1 MMLKEHALEKYL
13 QRLLAGNRP
22 ACRAVIEETLQSGV
36 PANNVYMDV
45 IWPIMVE
52 IDKLY
57 SQNRINAAQQAFAT
71 RINHTIVD
79 QLQNKLPRKI
89 QTSKK
94 IVVCCSANQQAEL
107 GGQMITDLFES
118 DGWETRFLGGDV
130 NNDDILAFVHSYHP
144 DILLLHGIKPKAAPQ
159 VRKLIDSI
167 KTVNAWPDMKVML
180 AGGVFDR
187 ADGLWEEI
195 GADLCA
201 ATAAEAVRLASA
213 DESDIPKPRRTIK
226 CRKTQHAKVTETTR
240 QITSA

>member
-13 QRLLAGNRP
+13 QRLLTGNRL

-57 SQNRINAAQQAFAT
+57 SQNRIDAAQQAFAT

-79 QLQNKLPRKI
+79 QLQNKLPRKPR
-89 QTSKK
+89 TSKK

-118 DGWETRFLGGDV
+118 NGWEARFLGGDV

-144 DILLLHGIKPKAAPQ
+144 HILLLYGIKPKAAPL
-159 VRKLIDSI
+159 VRELIDTI

-180 AGGVFDR
+180 SGGVFDR

-195 GADLCA
+195 GADLYA
-201 ATAAEAVRLASA
+201 ATATEAVRMASA
-213 DESDIPKPRRTIK
+213 DASDIPKPQRTIK
-226 CRKTQHAKVTETTR
+226 RRKAQHTKVAETTR
-240 QITSA
+240 PITSA